1 VGDKTAQVKIN
12 RISNSTKITKYFS
25 LPSRWPSGLRRRSA
39 EARLLGL
46 GFESCRGHGC
56 LSSVNVVF
64 CAGTA
69 LCDGPIPRVGESYR
83 LCVNECD
90 QM

>member
-1 VGDKTAQVKIN
+1 
-12 RISNSTKITKYFS
+12 
-25 LPSRWPSGLRRRSA
+25 
-39 EARLLGL
+39 LLGL
-46 GFESCRGHGC
+46 GIESRRRHGC

-69 LCDGPIPRVGESYR
+69 HCDGPIPSVGESYR

-90 QM
+90 QMQQ